1 MVLSTSSEPNIMFE
15 KCFVQCNVSVTHVVI
30 CNVEMIFYD
39 YLICAFL
46 YNGCQLC
53 KCAFFNIYSIATHS
67 IYQLDGFEILLQE
80 TFICTTTIDSKII
93 LVVLMWVGNVV
104 ITKSVLSS
112 RSTTQTYMVG
122 SDANFFVQLMDAY
135 GNMVNNS
142 FYVPFRSNG
151 NVIMF

>member
-1 MVLSTSSEPNIMFE
+1 M
-15 KCFVQCNVSVTHVVI
+15 C
-30 CNVEMIFYD
+30 
-39 YLICAFL
+39 
-46 YNGCQLC
+46 
-53 KCAFFNIYSIATHS
+53 FFNVYSIASHS
-67 IYQLDGFEILLQE
+67 IINWMDLKFFYRRY
-80 TFICTTTIDSKII
+80 ICTITIDSKII

-142 FYVPFRSNG
+142 FYVLFRSNE
-151 NVIMF
+151 NELCFNHQCCRMRLAQIYFHQCINLILIMFTS